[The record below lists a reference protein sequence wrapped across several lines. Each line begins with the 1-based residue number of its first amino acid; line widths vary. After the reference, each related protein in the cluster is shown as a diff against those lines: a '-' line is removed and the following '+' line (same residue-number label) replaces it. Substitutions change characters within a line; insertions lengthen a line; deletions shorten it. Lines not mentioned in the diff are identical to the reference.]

1 MSTSRLPRPSL
12 RGKCRS
18 SAMDDSFV
26 RSMVRAT
33 CSAFHLFQIE
43 NLGTPAFGILS
54 LDIGRVSVRSVE
66 TRALFLEPVVDCF
79 LPTGLPFAFL
89 FRCLNIQRT
98 LAGARLNLSAISL
111 HCRIRLGLLYKT
123 TKLE

>member
-1 MSTSRLPRPSL
+1 
-12 RGKCRS
+12 
-18 SAMDDSFV
+18 
-26 RSMVRAT
+26 
-33 CSAFHLFQIE
+33 
-43 NLGTPAFGILS
+43 
-54 LDIGRVSVRSVE
+54 
-66 TRALFLEPVVDCF
+66 